1 VDAEWWT
8 DVQLDNLRTILDTV
22 KRTYNVDENRVVL
35 SGVSDGGTGAYYV
48 AMHDTTPFAAF
59 LPLNGFI
66 MVLDSVEG
74 SGDEFP
80 NNLRNKPMFAVN
92 GGMDPLYPT
101 RIVTPYVEHLKQ
113 SGVQLVY
120 QPQPNAGH
128 NTAWWPDVKNSFEAF
143 VKSHPRTA
151 LPDTLTWETGGAA
164 YDNRAHWLVIS
175 KLAPRNRTD
184 APLDDV
190 NRTGERG
197 QVLFEHRHPSGRVD
211 LARTG
216 NVVKATTRGVAE
228 FTLLLSPDAFDFSQP
243 VRVETNGRVA
253 FEGMV
258 DKNLTTLLTWA
269 ARDNDRTM
277 LFGAELHVAVR

>member
-1 VDAEWWT
+1 M
-8 DVQLDNLRTILDTV
+8 
-22 KRTYNVDENRVVL
+22 L

-48 AMHDTTPFAAF
+48 AMHDTTPFASF

-74 SGDEFP
+74 AGDEFP

-143 VKSHPRTA
+143 VRSHPRTA

-184 APLDDV
+184 TPLDDV

-211 LARTG
+211 LVAHGQRGEGHNARS
-216 NVVKATTRGVAE
+216 RGIH
-228 FTLLLSPDAFDFSQP
+228 P
-243 VRVETNGRVA
+243 
-253 FEGMV
+253 
-258 DKNLTTLLTWA
+258 
-269 ARDNDRTM
+269 
-277 LFGAELHVAVR
+277 VAVSGYLRLRPAGTRRNQWARGI